1 MRCATHQAVRVSQ
14 VTVATLEPDE
24 QSDDVNTS
32 NTPVVPDD
40 AARFTTVERAKS
52 TDFMSTIGRY
62 FDTVEEQRAGK
73 ESDFMST
80 ILYNSPF

>member
-40 AARFTTVERAKS
+40 AARFTTSVLPIATTVERAKS
-52 TDFMSTIGRY
+52 TDVM
-62 FDTVEEQRAGK
+62 
-73 ESDFMST
+73 
-80 ILYNSPF
+80 P